1 MIKNPAQC
9 QFTSEEKLMLVS
21 LKELHGATVS
31 GMYGDLGEIK
41 DVYFDDRFWTIK
53 YLVIDWSGQVIL
65 ATGL

>member
-53 YLVIDWSGQVIL
+53 YLVID
-65 ATGL
+65 